1 MLRKRRAVGIWVL
14 GAILAAGSGWV
25 EIAASDGPSHS
36 AVAVFDGIDNTITP
50 GQDFF
55 AFANGAWIKSTA
67 IPQDRAA
74 YGVGYELIELTDQRT
89 ADLVQE
95 LSGSDAAPGSEAAK
109 IRDYYASFMDEAVIE
124 QRGIAPLR
132 PQLAAIDA
140 IRTRSQLAH
149 YLGKTLRADVDV
161 LNATVLDTDNLFGL
175 WIAQDLD
182 DPASYAPF
190 LLQGGLG
197 MPDRDYYQAT
207 TAGLE
212 ETRRAY
218 REHVAAMLKLAGY
231 KEPAAMAARVYGL
244 EERIAAV
251 HATRSESEDVAKG
264 NNHWPRTEFARRAA
278 GLDWPEF
285 FRGAQLTKSAVL
297 VVWQPA
303 AIAGTA
309 ALAASEPLTVWRD
322 YLRYHALHHVAAL
335 LPAAFVAETFAFYGR
350 TLNGTPQLRARWKR
364 AVRLTN
370 DALGEAIGKL
380 YVARYFPPADK
391 RRAEIMVENLLA
403 AFAAR
408 IDRLD
413 WMTPETKAKARAKL
427 ATLKVG
433 VGYPNRW
440 RDYRALT
447 VVRGDAFGN
456 AERAE
461 RFEYERNLHKLGTPV
476 DLEEWVMTPQTV
488 NAVNLPA
495 MNALNFPAA
504 TLQPPL
510 FDPRRS
516 DASNYGATGATI
528 GHEISHSFDDQGAQF
543 DARGRLRNWWTPQ
556 DLAHFSASGVALVR
570 QFDAYRPFTD
580 LNVRGRQTLSEN
592 IADLAGLA
600 DAYDAFRRLPAT
612 ATAPVV
618 DGYTPD
624 QQFFLAYA
632 QSWREKI
639 REPARR
645 QQLLTDG
652 HAPAEYRADTVRNLD
667 AWYEAFDVRPEQAL
681 YLAPSDR
688 VRVW

>member
-175 WIAQDLD
+175 WIAQDHD

-251 HATRSESEDVAKG
+251 HETRSESEDVAEG